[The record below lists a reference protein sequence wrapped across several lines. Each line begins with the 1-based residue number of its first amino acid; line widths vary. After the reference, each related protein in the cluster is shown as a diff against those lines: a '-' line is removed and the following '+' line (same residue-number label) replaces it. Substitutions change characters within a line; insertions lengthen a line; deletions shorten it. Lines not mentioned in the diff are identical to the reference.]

1 MGGNKVS
8 ASGTAAEATEAVTG
22 IAGAAPTAGGTAPGT
37 AGVVPGDAAV
47 PHHPATPPARRRRW
61 TLLAVLRSVAL
72 WRLLLLVAILAV
84 WEWSS
89 DRLIRAVFISRPSD
103 VVVRLWDLLA
113 TGEIWPHV
121 WKTYTAV
128 GIGYF
133 SAAAVGIVLGIVL
146 GRSSFLASLLEPFI
160 MAIYSVPKVAL
171 APLFIL
177 WLGIGLSAKVA
188 IAFISAFFLVFF
200 NTFAGLRSVNEE
212 HVNLARVMG
221 ASRFDVNR
229 LVVLPSTMP
238 YIMVGLKTALPFA
251 VIGAVVGE
259 FMASNQGLGFF
270 ILYSGNTLDS
280 AGLFAGLIILVTGVA
295 LANGVVRTI
304 ERRIIRWHPSQLTQ
318 SSRTVQ

>member
-1 MGGNKVS
+1 MRS
-8 ASGTAAEATEAVTG
+8 A
-22 IAGAAPTAGGTAPGT
+22 
-37 AGVVPGDAAV
+37 
-47 PHHPATPPARRRRW
+47 
-61 TLLAVLRSVAL
+61 AL
-72 WRLLLLVAILAV
+72 WRALLLIAILAA
-84 WEWSS
+84 WEWAS
-89 DRLIRAVFISRPSD
+89 DRLVREVFISRPSE
-103 VVVRLWDLLA
+103 VVVRLWELVT

-121 WKTYTAV
+121 WRTYTAV

-133 SAAAVGIVLGIVL
+133 TAAVVGIVLGMIL
-146 GRSSFLASLLEPFI
+146 GRNSFLASVLEPFI
-160 MAIYSVPKVAL
+160 MAIYSIPKVAL

-177 WLGIGLSAKVA
+177 WLGIGLSGKVA

-212 HVNLARVMG
+212 HVSLARVMG
-221 ASRFDVNR
+221 ASNMEVNR

-259 FMASNQGLGFF
+259 FMASNQGLGFY

-295 LANGVVRTI
+295 LANGAVRAL
-304 ERRIIRWHPSQLTQ
+304 ERRIIRWHPSQLTR